1 MLTQVKSAEE
11 SPMLSLAEREQLT
24 EIQDRL
30 LKLYVLR
37 RYAAEDRDGRKTRT
51 INKEI
56 ATLERERQSIR
67 QWDTGGAVCAGE

>member
-1 MLTQVKSAEE
+1 
-11 SPMLSLAEREQLT
+11 MLSLEEREQLT

-37 RYAAEDRDGRKTRT
+37 RYAVEDRDERKTRT

-56 ATLERERQSIR
+56 ATLERERDSIR
-67 QWDTGGAVCAGE
+67 RWDTVGAV

>member
-1 MLTQVKSAEE
+1 
-11 SPMLSLAEREQLT
+11 MLSLEERERLT

-37 RYAAEDRDGRKTRT
+37 RYAAEDREGRKMQK

-56 ATLERERQSIR
+56 AILERERQSIR
-67 QWDTGGAVCAGE
+67 RWDTGWAA

>member
-1 MLTQVKSAEE
+1 
-11 SPMLSLAEREQLT
+11 MLSFEERERLT
-24 EIQDRL
+24 EVQEQL
-30 LKLYVLR
+30 LKLYVTR
-37 RYAAEDRDGRKTRT
+37 RYAVEDGEGRRVRT

>member
-11 SPMLSLAEREQLT
+11 FPMLSFEERERLT
-24 EIQDRL
+24 EIQDQL

-37 RYAAEDRDGRKTRT
+37 RYAVEDGNGRKTRT

-56 ATLERERQSIR
+56 ATLERERHSFR
-67 QWDTGGAVCAGE
+67 QWDTVGVT